1 MKVLLINGSPHP
13 KGSTFK
19 GLYQMEEIFKE
30 NGIETE
36 IVNVPASTEGC
47 LACGYCHK
55 NNKCVKDD
63 LVNKVAE
70 KLDEVDALVVGSPVY
85 YAGISGSLKSFLDR
99 LFYSASNK
107 LKLKAAAAITVS
119 RRAGNLPSFDQIN
132 KYFLINNMFVVGSG
146 YWNEFHA
153 AKPEEVS
160 LDLEG
165 IDTLKQL
172 SINMIYI
179 MKAMDIAK
187 ENGLDKPDIMPKN
200 YTNFIR

>member
-13 KGSTFK
+13 KGSTFM

-36 IVNVPASTEGC
+36 IVNVPSSSEGC

-107 LKLKAAAAITVS
+107 LKLKPAAAITVS

-132 KYFLINNMFVVGSG
+132 KYFLINNMIVVGSG

-179 MKAMDIAK
+179 MKAMNIAK